1 MDFVLRVMPG
11 AGGFVVP
18 DDVKTS
24 ILEFTTR
31 VDGVERSE
39 ACVIVSFDS
48 FEDIYKII
56 GDQEDI
62 CLVFKN
68 DFGYEDYRLIEL
80 HATYYVLPEAHNAF
94 VALRE
99 KNQRTKHA

>member
-18 DDVKTS
+18 DGVKTS
-24 ILEFTTR
+24 ILEFTSY

-39 ACVIVSFDS
+39 ACVVVSFDS
-48 FEDIYKII
+48 FDDIYKVL
-56 GDQEDI
+56 GDEEDV

-68 DFGYEDYRLIEL
+68 SFGYEDYRLVEL
-80 HATYYVLPEAHNAF
+80 HATYYVLPQAHDAF

-99 KNQRTKHA
+99 KNQGKKHA

>member
-18 DDVKTS
+18 DGVKTS
-24 ILEFTTR
+24 ILQYTAR
-31 VDGVERSE
+31 VDGDERSE
-39 ACVIVSFDS
+39 ACIVVSLDS
-48 FEDIYKII
+48 FEDVYKIL
-56 GDQEDI
+56 GNEEDI

-80 HATYYVLPEAHNAF
+80 HATYYVLPDAHDAF

-99 KNQRTKHA
+99 KNMEKFSA